1 MEVRGRSGRTLRE
14 TWGEDDARAY
24 LGVTVPDFP
33 NFFMLLGPNT
43 FAAHGGSAAL
53 TIEMEVRYVMSLL
66 QVLATGDVSSVE
78 VREEVHDGYDK
89 QITDALQGTIW
100 SHPGMST
107 YYRNARGRIVI
118 PMPWTNVEYWHMT
131 HAFDP
136 GDFHLVAAKEA
147 AAG

>member
-1 MEVRGRSGRTLRE
+1 
-14 TWGEDDARAY
+14 
-24 LGVTVPDFP
+24 
-33 NFFMLLGPNT
+33 MLLGPNT

-78 VREEVHDGYDK
+78 VRGEVHDGYDK
-89 QITDALQGTIW
+89 QLSDALQSTIW

-131 HAFDP
+131 HQVDP
-136 GDFHLVAAKEA
+136 SDFHLVPAKVT
-147 AAG
+147 AG